1 MGTKR
6 GSDATL
12 IQHLANSSRGFR
24 SLGVTAKELC
34 WQSLEPVL
42 SPGKWAKLGQ
52 YGISVHFFVMTN
64 SPYSVGVKKHLSTSK
79 HYWHWLSGETI

>member
-1 MGTKR
+1 MGKKR

-12 IQHLANSSRGFR
+12 IQHIATSSRGFR
-24 SLGVTAKELC
+24 SLDVTAKVLC

-42 SPGKWAKLGQ
+42 SPGTWANLGQ
-52 YGISVHFFVMTN
+52 YGISVLFFVMTN
-64 SPYSVGVKKHLSTSK
+64 SPYSVAVKHLSTSK